1 MVKERTQQ
9 QFIKIINRMISEN
22 KIDGI
27 ILGCTEL
34 PIAFNNSNLPVDIL
48 DAMEIHIQQLVT
60 MIEEN

>member
-1 MVKERTQQ
+1 
-9 QFIKIINRMISEN
+9 MISEN